1 MTSSARRGNKPAF
14 TSDDLPQP
22 LGPQINPTAKV
33 FSGSVSSM
41 RDFQKRML
49 SGSPSRSRGPGSR
62 CRKKSASPA
71 SKERSPFGTILT
83 GWPTE
88 IGVVVEEGLEESD
101 ALTVEDEGAIGVL
114 ECAEAA
120 LPPGPDCEFTLCS
133 ARKWRRSAARSFAV
147 VYRSEARLASAWRQ
161 MRSSSFGM
169 QSSFWLG
176 GRGS

>member
-33 FSGSVSSM
+33 FSG
-41 RDFQKRML
+41 
-49 SGSPSRSRGPGSR
+49 
-62 CRKKSASPA
+62 
-71 SKERSPFGTILT
+71 
-83 GWPTE
+83 WPTE

-101 ALTVEDEGAIGVL
+101 ALTVEAEGAIGVL

-133 ARKWRRSAARSFAV
+133 ARKWRRSSARSFAV